1 MSIGG
6 PILVELTSD
15 TGKTSPITLP
25 RPPIEHTKPHLI
37 PVTPITAKDI
47 IPEAMK
53 PHEVAKTSVVIKP
66 TPSPTLTPAKASIW
80 AKLPWWT
87 WVIVFFIGASILGTK
102 EEMK

>member
-15 TGKTSPITLP
+15 TGKTSSITLP
-25 RPPIEHTKPHLI
+25 RPPIEHPKPHLI

-47 IPEAMK
+47 MPKAMES
-53 PHEVAKTSVVIKP
+53 HVATKTYVKAKP
-66 TPSPTLTPAKASIW
+66 TSLPMPTKASTL

-87 WVIVFFIGASILGTK
+87 WVIVFFVGASILGTK

>member
-15 TGKTSPITLP
+15 TGKTSSITLP
-25 RPPIEHTKPHLI
+25 RSPAEHTKPHLI

-53 PHEVAKTSVVIKP
+53 SHVAAKTYIETKP
-66 TPSPTLTPAKASIW
+66 ISPLPTTAKASI
-80 AKLPWWT
+80 LGNIPWWA
-87 WVIVFFIGASILGTK
+87 WVIAFFVGAYILGTK